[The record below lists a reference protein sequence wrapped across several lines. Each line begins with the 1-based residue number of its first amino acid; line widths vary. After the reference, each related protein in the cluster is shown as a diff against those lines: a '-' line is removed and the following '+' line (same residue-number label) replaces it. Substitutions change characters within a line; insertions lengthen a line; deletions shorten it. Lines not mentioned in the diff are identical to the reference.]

1 MQHMDQGALFP
12 RDAQETLGRA
22 QRHGR
27 VAPIGMRGGVAWHQ
41 QILAL
46 VEAKLILAVESR
58 APSGLA
64 KDGGDSGIVRDEERT
79 CRRSH
84 EHLDS
89 SGARQAFELWNIA
102 PIIRRAADPEGEIA
116 MHAD

>member
-1 MQHMDQGALFP
+1 MQHMDRGALFA
-12 RDAQETLGRA
+12 RDAQETLSRT

-27 VAPIGMRGGVAWHQ
+27 VAPNGMRGGVVWHP

-46 VEAKLILAVESR
+46 VEAKLVLAVEGR

-64 KDGGDSGIVRDEERT
+64 KNRGNSGILRDEERT
-79 CRRSH
+79 GRRAH

-102 PIIRRAADPEGEIA
+102 PIV
-116 MHAD
+116 